1 MRIIGKNFYSK
12 LNFSSEGLLFLN
24 CSPADFKE
32 VKHFMNMVAVR
43 KHYYENEYL
52 LSGKAV
58 GIDHF
63 RLFTPYGNQMHLN

>member
-1 MRIIGKNFYSK
+1 
-12 LNFSSEGLLFLN
+12 
-24 CSPADFKE
+24 
-32 VKHFMNMVAVR
+32 MNMVAVR
-43 KHYYENEYL
+43 TNKKPNYFNSHISQKKHYYANEYL